1 MMHVAIIPDGNRRW
15 AWKHGVS
22 LEEAYKRGID
32 RFFSIAKFLRRKDV
46 REVTVWAFSTENFQR
61 KEEEKKTLWRL
72 FELYLKQGLERMDGE
87 KEVRVRFIGRL
98 HLFPKHLQEMMAE
111 VMAETKDRGP
121 YVVNFL
127 MGYGGKAEVVDG
139 VSALLKACPKGDPE
153 RLVEDYFYT
162 GPLSEVDIIVRY
174 GGEMRLSGFL
184 PIKGAYAELFF
195 LRKLWPDADEKDFE
209 EILKEFKERER
220 RFGR

>member
-1 MMHVAIIPDGNRRW
+1 MHVAIIPDGNRRW

-46 REVTVWAFSTENFQR
+46 KEVTVWAFSTENFQR
-61 KEEEKKTLWRL
+61 KEEEKKILWRL
-72 FELYLKQGLERMDGE
+72 FELYLKQGLEQMDKE
-87 KEVRVRFIGRL
+87 KEVKVRFMGRL
-98 HLFPKHLQEMMAE
+98 HLFPKHLQEMMEE

-127 MGYGGKAEVVDG
+127 MGYGGKAEIVDG
-139 VSALLKACPKGDPE
+139 VSALLKVCPKGDPE
-153 RLVEDYFYT
+153 RLIEDYFYT

-195 LRKLWPDADEKDFE
+195 LRTLWPDASEKDFE